1 MALHR
6 ISLETVKFF
15 ERTEELK
22 ITHDSLQFFNA
33 YKDLFF
39 EEILKHYKNI
49 KTITI
54 NFNFLFEVEKKDK
67 FFERLA
73 SFRLS
78 ERILTFNCE
87 DAMLKEKNLECLTKS
102 IML

>member
-1 MALHR
+1 MQ
-6 ISLETVKFF
+6 ITDKSLP
-15 ERTEELK
+15 
-22 ITHDSLQFFNA
+22 FFNN

-39 EEILKHYKNI
+39 EEILRHYKNI

-54 NFNFLFEVEKKDK
+54 NFNFLFEENKKDK
-67 FFERLA
+67 FFDKLA

-102 IML
+102 VML